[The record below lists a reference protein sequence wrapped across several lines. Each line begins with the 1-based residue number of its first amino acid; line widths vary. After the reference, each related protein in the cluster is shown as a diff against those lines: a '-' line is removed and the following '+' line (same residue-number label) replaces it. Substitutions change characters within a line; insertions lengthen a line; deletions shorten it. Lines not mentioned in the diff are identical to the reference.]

1 MLFACCVLFTRG
13 FSPSVLT
20 KAQNNSVFGRL
31 SVSDVV
37 LHLLAS
43 GRRQKNVF
51 TAVYNIFT
59 YGCRFSYKIYQ
70 K

>member
-1 MLFACCVLFTRG
+1 MLYLSHKTFLVCLFVLKT
-13 FSPSVLT
+13 
-20 KAQNNSVFGRL
+20 QNNSVFGRL

-43 GRRQKNVF
+43 GRRQKHVF

-59 YGCRFSYKIYQ
+59 YGCMFSYKMYQ